1 MSREDLDR
9 ELDEWLN
16 RAAAE
21 YGRAEIRPGFE
32 NRIIAKLNSRLE
44 RRRLYLRWIP
54 VAAACAAVLVFSVHV
69 FRTNIQD
76 SGRTDIVSQRPAKSE
91 SRPAQ
96 GLYRVPRPG
105 KISTEPPTKGY
116 TGRRARRKAS
126 QARRG
131 RFLSSGL
138 SDQERYLMAFAQAAS
153 KQSSIGISE
162 DTKFKPLQIPKAEI
176 PEFTIPDF
184 EISSFE
190 NVTLRTLTPG
200 SEEKS

>member
-9 ELDEWLN
+9 KLDEWLE

-44 RRRLYLRWIP
+44 SRRLVLRWIL

-69 FRTNIQD
+69 FRTDIQD
-76 SGRTDIVSQRPAKSE
+76 SGRTDIASQKPAKSE

-96 GLYRVPRPG
+96 GLYRVSGPSM
-105 KISTEPPTKGY
+105 ISTESPTKGY
-116 TGRRARRKAS
+116 TGHRARRKAS
-126 QARRG
+126 QAKRG
-131 RFLSSGL
+131 HFLSSGL
-138 SDQERYLMAFAQAAS
+138 SDQERYLMAFARAAS

-190 NVTLRTLTPG
+190 NESLRTLTPG
-200 SEEKS
+200 SKEKS